1 MVCNNGTYDYSM
13 VIQLSQISVDH
24 ALVYPNPTKD
34 YIYVIVMNA
43 NAINIYNTSGILV
56 KQQPLQAG
64 SNKID
69 IRNLSAG
76 MYYAGINGARV
87 RVIKKIS
94 GLRTGGQFSLCIL
107 SVTVLNDIKTA
118 YNTVPI
124 FSHYNVCS

>member
-1 MVCNNGTYDYSM
+1 M

-24 ALVYPNPTKD
+24 ALCYPNPTKG

-64 SNKID
+64 LNKID

-76 MYYAGINGARV
+76 MYDAGINGARV
-87 RVIKKIS
+87 RIIKKIS
-94 GLRTGGQFSLCIL
+94 GLRTGGQLSLCIL
-107 SVTVLNDIKTA
+107 SVTVLNDIRTG

-124 FSHYNVCS
+124 FSHYNVCY